1 MDEKERKEN
10 SKDPSEANLVPN
22 LAWTN
27 IFPIL
32 SFLFHS
38 RLLLPEHFL
47 NDNRVHRI

>member
-10 SKDPSEANLVPN
+10 SKDHPNLVPN